1 MIDLIL
7 AVLQTQKYITI
18 SDLNPQWSKLCF
30 DNYTLELKSYIL
42 DQSLVLKEGFYF
54 SLHTYFEAES
64 TKAPQSARRER
75 VNELHHR

>member
-54 SLHTYFEAES
+54 SLHTSKLNLQKLPKVRAEN
-64 TKAPQSARRER
+64 A
-75 VNELHHR
+75 